1 MDLGHSLQQIGE
13 IAWRTFQAV
22 NTRVPATE
30 GVTRA
35 WAPGPLLKSSQRSM
49 PPLGYPRET
58 DSLCP
63 RCVVETRGEIIRG
76 ERKVSELVGGHLGE
90 IKATLYEEDG
100 KIRVRKTCPTHGTF
114 EDLISMDAEFSRRI
128 ESRFPGRDFA
138 TVGDELV
145 HKHGTSSVKYGRG
158 AVLTI
163 DLTNRCNMM
172 CSPCF
177 MDANQVGYVHELTM
191 EEIEKILDDSISF
204 KPRRQM
210 SVQFSG
216 GEPTLSPHFLA
227 ACRYAKKVGYMMV
240 QAATNGLRFALE
252 PGFAAQA
259 KEAGFDMAYLQFD
272 GVTNEANSHRKI
284 SNLFDVK
291 KIAIENMYAA
301 GIKITPVV
309 TIVNGLNNESVGP
322 IVDFCMENHE
332 KVGGPAFQPVS
343 FTGRDED
350 ITDEARHRQR
360 YTTSHLAH
368 ELSRYYEGKIDPLR
382 DWFPL
387 GAGGS
392 FAALA
397 DHMSS
402 PSNAFG
408 QLSCSCHPNCG
419 ASMMLARNRVTKA
432 WAPVSAFFN
441 IDQFMKDIDVIVD
454 TGRGRKLSFTQIA
467 LSFVRNFDQSKAPAG
482 LTLARLLQ
490 LFKSRLL
497 GGHKGPLTRDPAGE
511 WEFMWI
517 ASMWF
522 QDLWTYDFRR
532 TEMCVIP
539 YGTQEGEISFCAYN
553 TGVGWRQIVENM
565 HMVATTGEWY
575 KEKGRHK
582 IYAGDRPIPLPDA
595 LKRRLPVVSVEVGK
609 GASGQP
615 AAQAGCGSGSGG
627 ACGCH

>member
-1 MDLGHSLQQIGE
+1 MESLGHSLQQIGE
-13 IAWRTFQAV
+13 LAWRAFQAV
-22 NTRVPATE
+22 NTRVPPSESAA
-30 GVTRA
+30 RP
-35 WAPGPLLKSSQRSM
+35 WAPGPLLKSHQRSR

-63 RCVVETRGEIIRG
+63 RCVVETRGQILRG
-76 ERKVSELVGGHLGE
+76 ERNVSDLVDGHLGE
-90 IKATLYEEDG
+90 IKATLYEEDNH
-100 KIRVRKTCPTHGTF
+100 IRVRKTCPDHGTF
-114 EDLISMDAEFSRRI
+114 EDLISIDAEFSRRI

-138 TVGDELV
+138 TIGDELI
-145 HKHGTSSVKYGRG
+145 HHHGTSTIKYGRG

-172 CSPCF
+172 CNPCF

-227 ACRYAKKVGYMMV
+227 ACRYAKKVGYKMV

-252 PGFAAQA
+252 PDFAAQA

-284 SNLFDVK
+284 TNLFDVK
-291 KIAIENMYAA
+291 KVAIDNMYAA

-322 IVDFCMENHE
+322 IVDFCMENHD

-343 FTGRDED
+343 FTGRDEE

-368 ELSRYYEGKIDPLR
+368 DLSRYYEGRIDPLR

-387 GAGGS
+387 GSGTS
-392 FAALA
+392 FASLA

-402 PSNAFG
+402 PDASFG
-408 QLSCSCHPNCG
+408 QLSCSCHPSCG
-419 ASMMLARNRVTKA
+419 ASAMLARNRRTKD
-432 WAPVSAFFN
+432 WAPVSAFFD
-441 IDQFMKDIDVIVD
+441 IDRFMKDIDVIVD
-454 TGRGRKLSFTQIA
+454 TGRGRALSFAQIG
-467 LSFVRNFDQSKAPAG
+467 LSFVRNFDERKAPAG
-482 LTLARLLQ
+482 LTLARMLQ

-497 GGHKGPLTRDPAGE
+497 GGKKAPGGRDPAGE
-511 WEFMWI
+511 WEFLWI
-517 ASMWF
+517 GSMWF

-539 YGTQEGEISFCAYN
+539 YATQEGEISFCAYN

-565 HMVATTGEWY
+565 HMVATTSEWF
-575 KEKGRHK
+575 KQKGRHT
-582 IYAGDRPIPLPDA
+582 IYAGNRPIPLPDA
-595 LKRRLPVVSVEVGK
+595 LKRRLPVVSVENAPGN
-609 GASGQP
+609 GHAR
-615 AAQAGCGSGSGG
+615 AAQGGCGTG
-627 ACGCH
+627 CGCH

>member
-1 MDLGHSLQQIGE
+1 M
-13 IAWRTFQAV
+13 
-22 NTRVPATE
+22 
-30 GVTRA
+30 
-35 WAPGPLLKSSQRSM
+35 
-49 PPLGYPRET
+49 
-58 DSLCP
+58 
-63 RCVVETRGEIIRG
+63 ETRGQILRG
-76 ERKVSELVGGHLGE
+76 ERNVSDLVNGHLGE
-90 IKATLYEEDG
+90 IKATFYEENNQ
-100 KIRVRKTCPTHGTF
+100 IRVRKTCAEHGTF
-114 EDLISMDAEFSRRI
+114 EDLISIDAEFSRRI
-128 ESRFPGRDFA
+128 EGRFPGRDFK
-138 TVGDELV
+138 TVGDELL
-145 HKHGTSSVKYGRG
+145 HRHGTSTIKYGRG

-172 CSPCF
+172 CNPCF

-191 EEIEKILDDSISF
+191 EEIERILDDSISF

-227 ACRYAKKVGYMMV
+227 ACRYAKKVGYKMV

-252 PGFAAQA
+252 PDFAAQA

-291 KIAIENMYAA
+291 KVAIDNMYAA

-322 IVDFCMENHE
+322 IVDFCMDNHG

-343 FTGRDED
+343 FTGRDEE
-350 ITDEARHRQR
+350 IADEARHRQR

-368 ELSRYYEGKIDPLR
+368 DLSRYYGGKIDPLR

-387 GAGGS
+387 GSGVS
-392 FAALA
+392 FASLA

-402 PSNAFG
+402 PDASFG
-408 QLSCSCHPNCG
+408 QLSCSCHPSCG
-419 ASMMLARNRVTKA
+419 ASAMLARNRRTKE
-432 WAPVSAFFN
+432 WAPVSAFF
-441 IDQFMKDIDVIVD
+441 DVEQFMKDIDVIVD
-454 TGRGRKLSFTQIA
+454 SGRGRALSFAQIG
-467 LSFVRNFDQSKAPAG
+467 LSFVRNFDERKAPPG
-482 LTLARLLQ
+482 LTLARMLQ
-490 LFKSRLL
+490 LFRSRLL
-497 GGHKGPLTRDPAGE
+497 GGKKSADGSDPAGD
-511 WEFMWI
+511 WEFLWI
-517 ASMWF
+517 GSMWF

-539 YGTQEGEISFCAYN
+539 YATQEGEISFCAYN

-565 HMVATTGEWY
+565 HMVATTSEWFQQ
-575 KEKGRHK
+575 KGRHK

-595 LKRRLPVVSVEVGK
+595 LKRRLPVVAVETGDGK
-609 GASGQP
+609 ASGP
-615 AAQAGCGSGSGG
+615 GAAGGCGTG
-627 ACGCH
+627 CGCH

>member
-1 MDLGHSLQQIGE
+1 MASIGHSLQQIGE
-13 IAWRTFQAV
+13 VAWRAFQAV

-30 GVTRA
+30 GATRP
-35 WAPGPLLKSSQRSM
+35 WAPGPLLKSHERTRPQ
-49 PPLGYPRET
+49 LGFPRET

-63 RCVVETRGEIIRG
+63 RCVMETRGQILRG
-76 ERKVSELVGGHLGE
+76 ERNVSELVNGHLGE
-90 IKATLYEEDG
+90 IKATFYEQDNQ
-100 KIRVRKTCPTHGTF
+100 IRVRKTCAQHGTF
-114 EDLISMDAEFSRRI
+114 EDLISIDAEFSRRI
-128 ESRFPGRDFA
+128 EGRFPGRDFK
-138 TVGDELV
+138 TVGDELL
-145 HKHGTSSVKYGRG
+145 HRHGTSSIKYGRG

-172 CSPCF
+172 CNPCF

-191 EEIEKILDDSISF
+191 EEIEHILDDSISF

-227 ACRYAKKVGYMMV
+227 ACRYAKKVGYKMV

-291 KIAIENMYAA
+291 KVAIDNMYAA

-322 IVDFCMENHE
+322 IVDFCMDNHG

-343 FTGRDED
+343 FTGRDEE
-350 ITDEARHRQR
+350 IADEARHRQR

-368 ELSRYYEGKIDPLR
+368 DLSRYYGGKIDPLR

-387 GAGGS
+387 GSGVS
-392 FAALA
+392 FASLA

-402 PSNAFG
+402 PDASFG
-408 QLSCSCHPNCG
+408 QLSCSCHPSCG
-419 ASMMLARNRVTKA
+419 ASAMLARNRRTKE
-432 WAPVSAFFN
+432 WAPVSAFF
-441 IDQFMKDIDVIVD
+441 DVEQFMKDIDVIVD
-454 TGRGRKLSFTQIA
+454 SGRGRP
-467 LSFVRNFDQSKAPAG
+467 LSFVQIGLSFMRNFDERKAPPG
-482 LTLARLLQ
+482 LTLARMLQ
-490 LFKSRLL
+490 LFRSRLL
-497 GGHKGPLTRDPAGE
+497 GGKRAADGSDPAGD
-511 WEFMWI
+511 WEFLWI
-517 ASMWF
+517 GSMWF

-539 YGTQEGEISFCAYN
+539 YATQEGEISFCAYN

-565 HMVATTGEWY
+565 HMVATTSEWF
-575 KEKGRHK
+575 KQKGRHT

-595 LKRRLPVVSVEVGK
+595 LKRRLPVVSVETGNGK
-609 GASGQP
+609 AGSQP
-615 AAQAGCGSGSGG
+615 AAAGCGSG
-627 ACGCH
+627 CGCH

>member
-1 MDLGHSLQQIGE
+1 MESSLGHPIQQIGE
-13 IAWRTFQAV
+13 VAWRAFQAL
-22 NTRVPATE
+22 NTRLPASPQA
-30 GVTRA
+30 TRS
-35 WAPGPLLKSSQRSM
+35 WAPGPLLKSHQRSR

-63 RCVVETRGEIIRG
+63 RCVMETRARILRG
-76 ERKVSELVGGHLGE
+76 ERSVADLVDGHLGE
-90 IKATLYEEDG
+90 IKATLYEQDNQ
-100 KIRVRKTCPTHGTF
+100 IRVRKTCRQHGTF
-114 EDLISMDAEFSRRI
+114 EDLISIDAEFSRRI

-138 TVGDELV
+138 AVGDDLV
-145 HKHGTSSVKYGRG
+145 HRHGTSTIKYGRG

-172 CSPCF
+172 CNPCF

-191 EEIEKILDDSISF
+191 EEIRKILDDSISF

-227 ACRYAKKVGYMMV
+227 ACRYAKKVGYKMV

-252 PGFAAQA
+252 PDFAAQA

-284 SNLFDVK
+284 TNLFDVK

-309 TIVNGLNNESVGP
+309 TIVNGLNNQSVGP
-322 IVDFCMENHE
+322 IVDFCMENHG
-332 KVGGPAFQPVS
+332 KIGGPAFQPVS
-343 FTGRDED
+343 FTGRDEE
-350 ITDEARHRQR
+350 ITDEVRHRQR

-368 ELSRYYEGKIDPLR
+368 ELARYYDGKIDPLR
-382 DWFPL
+382 DWYPL
-387 GAGGS
+387 GAGTS
-392 FAALA
+392 FASLA
-397 DHMSS
+397 DHMSAADAS
-402 PSNAFG
+402 FG

-419 ASMMLARNRVTKA
+419 ASAMLARNRVTKA
-432 WAPVSAFFN
+432 WAPVTAFF
-441 IDQFMKDIDVIVD
+441 DVDRFMKDIDVIVD
-454 TGRGRKLSFTQIA
+454 TGRGRALSWAQIA
-467 LSFVRNFDQSKAPAG
+467 LSFVRNFDERKAPPG
-482 LTLARLLQ
+482 LTLGRMIE
-490 LFKSRLL
+490 LFRSRAL
-497 GGHKGPLTRDPAGE
+497 GGKKGANGTDPAGD
-511 WEFMWI
+511 WEFLWI
-517 ASMWF
+517 GSMWF

-565 HMVATTGEWY
+565 HMVATTGEWF
-575 KEKGRHK
+575 KQKGRHT

-595 LKRRLPVVSVEVGK
+595 LKRRLPVVAVEG
-609 GASGQP
+609 GNGGGNGRP
-615 AAQAGCGSGSGG
+615 AAQSGCGSG
-627 ACGCH
+627 CGCH

>member
-1 MDLGHSLQQIGE
+1 METLRHSLQTIGDL
-13 IAWRTFQAV
+13 AWKAFQAV
-22 NTRVPATE
+22 NTRIPE
-30 GVTRA
+30 SRA
-35 WAPGPLLKSSQRSM
+35 AAPSWAPGPLLKSHQRSR

-63 RCVVETRGEIIRG
+63 RCVVETRGQILRG
-76 ERKVSELVGGHLGE
+76 ERDVSELVNGHVGE
-90 IKATLYEEDG
+90 IRATLYEQDG
-100 KIRVRKTCPTHGTF
+100 EIRVRKTCPHHGTF
-114 EDLISMDAEFSRRI
+114 EDLISIDAEFSRRI
-128 ESRFPGRDFA
+128 EGRFPGRDFQ
-138 TVGDELV
+138 TLGDQLV
-145 HKHGTSSVKYGRG
+145 HRHGTSTIKYGRG

-172 CSPCF
+172 CNPCF

-191 EEIEKILDDSISF
+191 DEVRKILDDSISF

-216 GEPTLSPHFLA
+216 GEPTLSPHFVE
-227 ACRYAKKVGYMMV
+227 ACAYAKKVGYKMV

-252 PGFAAQA
+252 PEFAFQA

-272 GVTNEANSHRKI
+272 GVTNEANSHRHI
-284 SNLFDVK
+284 ANLFDVK
-291 KIAIENMYAA
+291 KIAIDNLHAA

-309 TIVNGLNNESVGP
+309 TIVNGLNNGTVGP
-322 IVDFCMENHE
+322 IVDFCMENHD

-350 ITDEARHRQR
+350 IGDEDRRSRR

-368 ELSRYYEGKIDPLR
+368 ELARYYDGRIDPLR

-387 GAGGS
+387 GSGVS
-392 FAALA
+392 FASLV
-397 DHMSS
+397 DHLRG
-402 PSNAFG
+402 PETPFG
-408 QLSCSCHPNCG
+408 ELSCGCHPNCG
-419 ASMMLARNRVTKA
+419 ASVILARSRRTKA

-454 TGRGRKLSFTQIA
+454 SGRGRPLSLAQVGLSF
-467 LSFVRNFDQSKAPAG
+467 LRNFDERMAPPG
-482 LTLARLLQ
+482 LTVNRVIELVR
-490 LFKSRLL
+490 SRL
-497 GGHKGPLTRDPAGE
+497 GGPQAAGGRDPDGE
-511 WEFMWI
+511 WEFMWV

-539 YGTQEGEISFCAYN
+539 YATQEGEISFCAYN

-565 HMVATTGEWY
+565 HMVATTRDWF
-575 KEKGRHK
+575 KQKGRHT

-595 LKRRLPVVSVEVGK
+595 LKRRLPVVAVEDGR
-609 GASGQP
+609 
-615 AAQAGCGSGSGG
+615 AAGPRGRCGTG
-627 ACGCH
+627 CGCH